1 MTLDKHTFDTL
12 KYGVPLVKGREIIY
26 ERPGDSVYTTFSGTI
41 LHVNRAGTASIR
53 YKFTNKSGYDL
64 YKKEQLPAV
73 ILAQIELNESTY
85 E

>member
-26 ERPGDSVYTTFSGTI
+26 VRPTDSAYTIYSGTV
-41 LHVNRAGTASIR
+41 LHVSRTGTASIR
-53 YKFTNKSGYDL
+53 YKFTNNSGYDL